1 MRYEDLNTEQ
11 RKQYDNIKLGG
22 PLNFFKNI
30 FSRILAFLN
39 PFNAFNPSRINF
51 NKLIDAKKKT
61 IEEDRKNIAGL
72 EELAKTGIEFQANN
86 IPNATNAPEIH
97 GSLDDA
103 LDGYSPDEKIKIA
116 LYLSRND
123 KNVKNNQVKNFISEV
138 FKIKNHKPLHLN
150 TLVKGYIDNL
160 DQYTTINRPDEIKRA
175 YEQLDCEKYFDGMDV
190 NDLVAAS
197 IDLGHINLNI
207 SKDKN
212 AFLNYRSAFQHQ
224 YNTLNK
230 NDVLITKYKNEAL
243 DENKSSGSDPQ
254 FYQLIKNMDEENA
267 LELIDKLYDKM
278 GDKVFKNICGPRR
291 RGNILDDIIQ
301 DPFFSSIKVWD
312 KLRKMGMQTA
322 DSGQIHSF
330 LHHENLP
337 QLANNTEEFER
348 ELREKLTINDDLMK
362 GKKEFWKEVA
372 DYEKNAQ
379 KMDTNSSIAT
389 TDHATDSSD
398 SEASFGT
405 CHSSGNNSIPSGL
418 LKRHLNNVSP
428 LTTEGSESGRVSPL
442 TSGSDSDDPEKEPGL
457 KP

>member
-61 IEEDRKNIAGL
+61 IKDRKNIAGL
-72 EELAKTGIEFQANN
+72 EELAKTAIEFEANN
-86 IPNATNAPEIH
+86 IPNATNAPVIH

-123 KNVKNNQVKNFISEV
+123 KNVKNKQVKNFISEV
-138 FKIKNHKPLHLN
+138 FKNHKPPHLN
-150 TLVKGYIDNL
+150 TFVKGYIDNL

-190 NDLVAAS
+190 NDLVEAS

-243 DENKSSGSDPQ
+243 DENKSKGSDPQ

-322 DSGQIHSF
+322 DSGQIHTF
-330 LHHENLP
+330 LHHDKLP

-348 ELREKLTINDDLMK
+348 ELREKLTINGDLMK

-379 KMDTNSSIAT
+379 MDTNSSIAT
-389 TDHATDSSD
+389 TDDATTDSSI
-398 SEASFGT
+398 SSGFGT
-405 CHSSGNNSIPSGL
+405 CHSSDHNPTQSGL
-418 LKRHLNNVSP
+418 LKRHLNNISP
-428 LTTEGSESGRVSPL
+428 LTTEGSGSESEL
-442 TSGSDSDDPEKEPGL
+442 GSDEDLEESSGP